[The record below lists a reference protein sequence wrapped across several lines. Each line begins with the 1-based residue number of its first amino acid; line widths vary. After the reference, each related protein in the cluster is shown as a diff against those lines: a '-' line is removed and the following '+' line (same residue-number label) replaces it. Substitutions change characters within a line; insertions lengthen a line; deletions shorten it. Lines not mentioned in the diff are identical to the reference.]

1 MEQRFLEI
9 LNHLPETKSRSRLEP
24 YKELIRELR
33 QRQRSYREITRVLA
47 EHCGIRVC
55 HSTLH
60 EFVERYL
67 TDESAARASYSAPQ
81 RAEKVT
87 APQVRSDD
95 AVMQREVRGRI
106 GALKRKPA
114 IIEDQPAGF
123 QFDGSEPLRLR
134 PGKS

>member
-9 LNHLPETKSRSRLEP
+9 LDHLPEMTSRSRLEP

-33 QRQRSYREITRVLA
+33 RRQRSYREIARVLA

-67 TDESAARASYSAPQ
+67 PDESAVRAGYLAPR
-81 RAEKVT
+81 RA
-87 APQVRSDD
+87 AQ
-95 AVMQREVRGRI
+95 
-106 GALKRKPA
+106 
-114 IIEDQPAGF
+114 DQPAGF

-134 PGKS
+134 PGKR